1 MSELAQLRLLARANR
16 LANHRLHAACLQLS
30 DAEFTAPRT
39 SFFPSLWATLNHIL
53 IVDWY
58 YIAAL
63 HREADMRKAF
73 ASETPFDRMADLAA
87 AQIES
92 DQRLIAWCDAADDAA
107 LDAEVAMQRSNFIQR
122 EAARH
127 VLMHLFAHQIHHR
140 GQAHAMLSGTRV
152 APPQLDEFLMPSE
165 SRFRADDL
173 AALGWTESDLF
184 GGAAPASARS
194 TH

>member
-16 LANHRLHAACLQLS
+16 LANHRLQAACLQLS
-30 DAEFTAPRT
+30 DTEFTAPRT

-63 HREADMRKAF
+63 HREADMRRAF
-73 ASETPFDRMADLAA
+73 ASETPFDRMPELAV

-107 LDAEVAMQRSNFIQR
+107 LDAEVAMQRSDFVQR
-122 EAARH
+122 EAARY
-127 VLMHLFAHQIHHR
+127 VLMHLFTHQIHHR
-140 GQAHAMLSGTRV
+140 GQAHAMLSGTGV

-165 SRFRADDL
+165 SRFRVDDL
-173 AALGWTESDLF
+173 AALGWTETDLF
-184 GGAAPASARS
+184 GGPTFATAQTRP
-194 TH
+194 